1 MIDLKSKTKK
11 ILLSTLVASSLVTS
25 AFATTPFIDGNFS
38 TANLNGL
45 TMYSVF
51 YDSDDAYE
59 WVSMTSTFTDS
70 NISHTLG
77 SDTFLNDYSISSG
90 MLSIFDDGE
99 DNLVKITDSNSSV
112 LTICWENST
121 NIDNCT
127 IGDQYYF
134 SNQTEAETFVT
145 AQNDYIAANS
155 IDVTLDGQIT
165 FVDENNDTIAMP
177 TDAGIRITSN
187 VDMDNDNWGRFEAPI
202 DSNGSFSI
210 TRSLLEN
217 TYDENNTFQVVVFKN
232 HINTSEFNWDCGED
246 TYKYLSNPSG
256 GNVDFESWSNIVV
269 TPTDFQDRSS
279 ESCGDSYSASS
290 VIEEITVI
298 ETELAN
304 ATDMPEDLR
313 TTIENLL
320 AEAYVILAVE
330 PLDETALTN
339 KLAEIYAIV
348 DTIGDKDAY
357 LYGTDASK
365 ISGTVTLPTD
375 TNLTSPESCFDT
387 TTYMPLPTCNA
398 IFVDLMAKDGEWL
411 GSTMVDSDGSYN
423 LYFREL
429 TTSTIDA
436 ILQVH
441 IHLDGVEEH
450 YFRDFGTDNA
460 INGDEADSFKSD
472 MEIEW
477 VEDSTGMWNPNV
489 NHLTI
494 STATTTL
501 DLDVSDMDADKY
513 VLEGTVVVP
522 ADFTPGE
529 IWGDNAE
536 WLGFQMVNLTA
547 INITTGEHYWTE
559 IGRTATDDANTTYP
573 FSFKL
578 PKSEGNYTIRI
589 EKMSDKDGAFEW
601 VEMYLNDGGDNT
613 FGTNSDA
620 DTLVS
625 NTGIMWDTAKD
636 SSDNVLVDSNG
647 HEIWIPDTTKT
658 GYFTVN
664 ADVASIAIDIAN
676 YGNNF
681 YKIAGTITPPS
692 DFNTT
697 SFNDN
702 INVDILDAKTGW
714 WIGGAPVMCD
724 DSGACTYSVVLGDS
738 FNDYDGSGNGGYI
751 IQMHQNHW
759 DNDNWANSWW
769 KNYYFD
775 LGTDNAVGGSN
786 TEEDSIKDE
795 MDVRWTE
802 SAELDSNSYPYWKPD
817 VNHFEIASG
826 TDAADVTDVNIS
838 FGDYTAP
845 TTYTISGVITDIPD
859 DAQWA
864 NVHMYDPINYIGNGA
879 EINSDGTFEIQNVK
893 GSDTNGDVSKY
904 ILEVHYDTPDR
915 HYHYII
921 TDADGD
927 GEFSLDADIID
938 GMDVKWIPY
947 DSDGLSLETN
957 TSSSTFNW
965 ETVSYWAP
973 QEKMLIVD
981 DADIIVASVGIPTIN
996 YFNLATTIN
1005 GLANNTNVSFN
1016 LFVPNEPIGRWESN
1030 SSASDGTV
1038 TSAILKNLKA
1048 RDDYQLQIW
1057 VDGLGEFW
1065 YDKNITRS
1073 PQGLNSDVYWV
1084 GKQDDTICDDWKN
1097 EIWSCNWSNPVEWGV
1112 NIEGIS
1118 ITADEAL
1125 DLTVPNDRATIT
1137 AILEMGA
1144 NDANK
1149 TFDVNMWQHG
1159 GNNYAWESFEANATG
1174 DVTVSLSVK
1183 QGLDYRMEVYNPQNW
1198 EGFVVD
1204 LGSNAQ
1210 DSGDESLI
1218 TNQNSWAT
1226 DGAWGP
1232 KTTTL
1237 IDLEDAN
1244 LTDGVLD
1251 LGTLTPPTLKSVTF
1265 TVANLEDD
1273 GNNITED
1280 IWIGLENNTTHEWY
1294 GNGNADWA
1302 DWTNPTYSNEVT
1314 VKVPTSTGDE
1324 AYIVHIYP
1332 MSHKGG
1338 MVDDDNAVGGTLG
1351 TSIDFTSG
1359 STATT
1364 WDSANAD
1371 TIAIADNTAIAL
1383 TLKPMDTY
1391 VSISGT
1397 VTLSGIVSE
1406 SGWICAWNE
1415 TADNDGQCSEV
1426 NSDGTYTIK
1435 GLSPSN
1441 NGDAYLV
1448 EYWANSGETFR
1459 TLQAWADIANDL
1471 IVDISFVAAAA
1482 DLVTISGTVTDTD
1495 DAIVEIVLLEVATD
1509 SSWKV
1514 MDAIGIEDSW
1524 DGTSMS
1530 FEFTDLPPA
1539 LSGFHYEI
1547 AVASTVVTGTGVA
1560 TYTMTNSTG
1569 LDSAA
1574 TGVTLDAD
1582 DATVT
1587 ITITQ

>member
-1 MIDLKSKTKK
+1 MKIANSLKRYFLS
-11 ILLSTLVASSLVTS
+11 LLVLMSVNAY
-25 AFATTPFIDGNFS
+25 ATPFTDGNFS
-38 TANLNGL
+38 TADLNGT
-45 TMYSVF
+45 TMYNVF
-51 YDSDDAYE
+51 YESDENQWYL
-59 WVSMTSTFTDS
+59 SNFTFTDTEIHMEDDINS
-70 NISHTLG
+70 SIYE
-77 SDTFLNDYSISSG
+77 DTNYSITAEG
-90 MLSIFDDGE
+90 YIE
-99 DNLVKITDSNSSV
+99 LVNPLNWGDSNVNSYIKIADYNASL
-112 LTICWENST
+112 LTLCWRGDTSELAS
-121 NIDNCT
+121 CT
-127 IGDQYYF
+127 GDDEYF
-134 SNQTEAETFVT
+134 YSDYAEANASVT
-145 AQNDYIAANS
+145 AKNDYIAANS
-155 IDVTLDGQIT
+155 TEVTLNGQVT
-165 FVDENNDTIAMP
+165 FVDENNVTIAMP
-177 TDAGIRITSN
+177 ADAGIRITSD
-187 VDMDNDNWGRFEAPI
+187 VDMQNNNWGRFEAPI
-202 DSNGSFSI
+202 DSNGSFSV

-330 PLDETALTN
+330 PLVETALTN

-429 TTSTIDA
+429 ADSETIDA
-436 ILQVH
+436 TVQIN
-441 IHLDGVEEH
+441 IHLDGTEER
-450 YFRDFGTDNA
+450 YFRDFGTDNV

-472 MEIEW
+472 MEVEW
-477 VEDSTGMWNPNV
+477 VEDTTTHMWNPNV
-489 NHLTI
+489 NHLAI

-501 DLDVSDMDADKY
+501 DLDISDMDADKY

-681 YKIAGTITPPS
+681 FKIAGSVTLLS
-692 DFNTT
+692 DFDTT
-697 SFNDN
+697 SFNNN
-702 INVDILDAKTGW
+702 INIDILDAKTGW

-724 DSGACTYSVVLGDS
+724 DNGACTYSVVLGDS
-738 FNDYDGSGNGGYI
+738 LNDYDGGGNGGYI
-751 IQMHQNHW
+751 IQIHQNHW
-759 DNDNWANSWW
+759 DNDNWENSWW

-775 LGTDNAVGGSN
+775 LGADNAVGGIAD
-786 TEEDSIKDE
+786 TIKDE

-802 SAELDSNSYPYWKPD
+802 SDELDSNGYPYWKPD
-817 VNHFEIASG
+817 VNHFHIEST

-927 GEFSLDADIID
+927 GEFSLDADIVD

-947 DSDGLSLETN
+947 DSDGISLETN

-1112 NIEGIS
+1112 NIEGFS

-1302 DWTNPTYSNEVT
+1302 NWENPTYSNEVT
-1314 VKVPTSTGDE
+1314 VKVPASAT
-1324 AYIVHIYP
+1324 YFVHIYP

-1359 STATT
+1359 NTATT
-1364 WDSANAD
+1364 WDIANAD
-1371 TIAIADNTAIAL
+1371 TLAIANDTAIAL
-1383 TLKPMDTY
+1383 TLKSMDTY

-1397 VTLSGIVSE
+1397 VALAGTVSE
-1406 SGWICAWNE
+1406 AGWICA
-1415 TADNDGQCSEV
+1415 TAPNDGKCSEV
-1426 NSDGTYTIK
+1426 EIDGTYVI
-1435 GLSPSN
+1435 
-1441 NGDAYLV
+1441 NGIEAIADSVYQI
-1448 EYWANSGETFR
+1448 EYWANSGEMLRTTATFANSPISLINIDILVSEL
-1459 TLQAWADIANDL
+1459 TLIN
-1471 IVDISFVAAAA
+1471 
-1482 DLVTISGTVTDTD
+1482 ISGTITDNDTTSKPTE
-1495 DAIVEIVLLEVATD
+1495 VVLLDVNGTDWFVMDSKELNITD
-1509 SSWKV
+1509 SSAV
-1514 MDAIGIEDSW
+1514 DY
-1524 DGTSMS
+1524 S
-1530 FEFTDLPPA
+1530 FANLSPNMTDH
-1539 LSGFHYEI
+1539 HYEI
-1547 AVASTVVTGTGVA
+1547 AVATPTINQTTGVA
-1560 TYTMTNSTG
+1560 TYVITDANST
-1569 LDSAA
+1569 
-1574 TGVTLDAD
+1574 TGSSTTTID
-1582 DATVT
+1582 DDTTVT
-1587 ITITQ
+1587 VTVTP